1 MQVHCAAALLLFQG
15 LAQDLRKP
23 LITLATQALVD
34 VGHALQHALG
44 KQPAAV
50 FVTVHADEFGT
61 QIDHVVAQDAF
72 HAVGKAV
79 LQPHQRVLLHA
90 LIQLQRHRAAAH
102 NPAFILQHEL
112 LDATGAFLQHVD
124 GQLVLEV
131 DLRRLRGGAL
141 AEAGAA
147 MVGVAFQIEHVAQLV
162 QHVGLAGAGQA
173 AHQHEIALLYR
184 LLGGLQ
190 QEGTHGLV
198 ATFDARVLDARLI
211 AQPALHDLRAQAA
224 TEAVQVALGV
234 GLGERCPGLQACLLG
249 GAADQLVAQGDG
261 GGLALL
267 LVAGANPLPLLV
279 VHQRQVGHAGE
290 GALGEFDRGA
300 HVHHRHVVEE
310 QLAEV
315 GAVGAHQITS
325 TAWLCRS
332 TSLPIGDSCMPS
344 PAATARNSASP
355 SAVTATSR
363 PPLVCGSHSRCFC
376 SSLRAPILWP

>member
-1 MQVHCAAALLLFQG
+1 M
-15 LAQDLRKP
+15 
-23 LITLATQALVD
+23 
-34 VGHALQHALG
+34 
-44 KQPAAV
+44 
-50 FVTVHADEFGT
+50 
-61 QIDHVVAQDAF
+61 
-72 HAVGKAV
+72 
-79 LQPHQRVLLHA
+79 LHA
-90 LIQLQRHRAAAH
+90 LIQLQRHRAAA
-102 NPAFILQHEL
+102 NNAAFIFQHKL
-112 LDATGAFLQHVD
+112 PDTAGALFQHVD
-124 GQLVLEV
+124 CQLVFKV
-131 DLRRLRGGAL
+131 DLRRLRRGAL
-141 AEAGAA
+141 AETGAA
-147 MVGVAFQIEHVAQLV
+147 MVGVAFKVQHVVQLV
-162 QHVGLAGAGQA
+162 QHIGLAGTGQSTD
-173 AHQHEIALLYR
+173 QYEITLLHR
-184 LLGGLQ
+184 LLGSLQ

-198 ATFDARVLDARLI
+198 AAFDTRVLNTRLI
-211 AQPALHDLRAQAA
+211 AQPALHDLRTQAA
-224 TEAVQVALGV
+224 TEAVQVTVRVRLGK
-234 GLGERCPGLQACLLG
+234 RCPGLQAGLLG
-249 GAADQLVAQGDG
+249 GATDQLVAQGDG